1 MMSRKDV
8 TDKVREVNAQVAGNL
23 LEVIADTLHSL
34 NANVETYEEP
44 PEEEPK
50 DIVTQAY
57 ELQETCKKL
66 DCKNCPLYYIVE
78 AKCSIAKV
86 EPPSNWDI
94 DI

>member
-8 TDKVREVNAQVAGNL
+8 TDKAREVNAQVAGNL
-23 LEVIADTLHSL
+23 LDVIADMLHSL
-34 NANVETYEEP
+34 NINVESYEDSAKEA
-44 PEEEPK
+44 PK

-66 DCKNCPLYYIVE
+66 DCKNCPLYYIDE
-78 AKCSIAKV
+78 AECSIAKV
-86 EPPSNWDI
+86 EPSNWDI